1 MRADG
6 NSVFVKDMPY
16 YMSRDEFNQWTSELS
31 KDTIKAHGLEPN
43 PNTSKEEFVEL
54 MTRGSFV
61 LKGGSYYVTYRETET
76 TGYEGCT
83 TTLKIAADGSR
94 VAMLRFGKGGGAGT
108 QLLIEK
114 GRRNLCHYE
123 TGFGSMTL
131 GVTADEIDCQLT
143 EKGGTARFAYL
154 LDADSAELVSRNR
167 LEVTVTHVN

>member
-1 MRADG
+1 
-6 NSVFVKDMPY
+6 
-16 YMSRDEFNQWTSELS
+16 MSKPLKEDYIIRIKSRIEQRLDEPAAE
-31 KDTIKAHGLEPN
+31 EE
-43 PNTSKEEFVEL
+43 KEEFVEL

-114 GRRNLCHYE
+114 AAATCATTRP
-123 TGFGSMTL
+123 
-131 GVTADEIDCQLT
+131 A
-143 EKGGTARFAYL
+143 
-154 LDADSAELVSRNR
+154 SAP
-167 LEVTVTHVN
+167 

>member
-1 MRADG
+1 
-6 NSVFVKDMPY
+6 
-16 YMSRDEFNQWTSELS
+16 MSKPLKEDYIIRIKSRIEQRLDEPAAE
-31 KDTIKAHGLEPN
+31 EE
-43 PNTSKEEFVEL
+43 KEEFVEL

-61 LKGGSYYVTYRETET
+61 LKGGSYYVTYRETES
-76 TGYEGCT
+76 CT

>member
-1 MRADG
+1 
-6 NSVFVKDMPY
+6 
-16 YMSRDEFNQWTSELS
+16 MSKPLKEDYIIRIKSRIEQRLDEPAAE
-31 KDTIKAHGLEPN
+31 EE
-43 PNTSKEEFVEL
+43 KEEFVEL
-54 MTRGSFV
+54 MTRGSLV

-114 GRRNLCHYE
+114 GR
-123 TGFGSMTL
+123 SMTL

>member
-1 MRADG
+1 
-6 NSVFVKDMPY
+6 
-16 YMSRDEFNQWTSELS
+16 MSKSLKENYIIRIKSRIEQRMDETAAAEEN
-31 KDTIKAHGLEPN
+31 
-43 PNTSKEEFVEL
+43 EEFVEL

-61 LKGGSYYVTYRETET
+61 QKGSSYYITYKETET

-83 TTLKIAADGSR
+83 TTLKIAADSSR
-94 VAMLRFGKGGGAGT
+94 VAMLRFGKAGGAGT
-108 QLLIEK
+108 QLQIEK

-123 TGFGSMTL
+123 TGYGSMTL

-143 EKGGTARFAYL
+143 EKGGVARFSYL